1 MASLAEVIG
10 NRFVSPV
17 FNVRKVF
24 FEAGVKGASSLADVE
39 LSAFGAM
46 NDVYNVVRQ
55 AVELFHDVHL
65 GLRASNV
72 GAGADERTCSTFC
85 LIAWSGPWCS
95 SGRLTQFRSHQH
107 VTDVSVAFA
116 CDQLWMSEDRC

>member
-1 MASLAEVIG
+1 MLIIICAFYANIVDGAVSLVEVIS

-55 AVELFHDVHL
+55 AVELLHDVHL
-65 GLRASNV
+65 GLMASNA
-72 GAGADERTCSTFC
+72 GAGADERTCSTF
-85 LIAWSGPWCS
+85 
-95 SGRLTQFRSHQH
+95 
-107 VTDVSVAFA
+107 
-116 CDQLWMSEDRC
+116 